1 MTTAVMVSYDNDKI
15 ATMIWDVPGQKV
27 NVFDEQSIAD
37 FEDAVRSV
45 LADLGGDD
53 PAVLLR
59 EALQRLAR
67 A

>member
-1 MTTAVMVSYDNDKI
+1 LGGLGYTS
-15 ATMIWDVPGQKV
+15 
-27 NVFDEQSIAD
+27 DE
-37 FEDAVRSV
+37 VRGV
-45 LADLGGDD
+45 LVDLGGDD